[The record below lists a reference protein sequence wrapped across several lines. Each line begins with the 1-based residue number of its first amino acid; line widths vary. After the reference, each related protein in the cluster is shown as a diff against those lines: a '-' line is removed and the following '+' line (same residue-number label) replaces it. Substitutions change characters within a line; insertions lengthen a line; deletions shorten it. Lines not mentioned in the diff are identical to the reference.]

1 MGHHHHHHH
10 HHHSSGHID
19 DDDKHMLEMLKTP
32 LYESHMA
39 ANAKMVDFS
48 GWSMPINYGSQIQE
62 HNNVREDCG
71 IFDVSHMLAVDIQGS
86 EAEKFLRYLLANDV
100 AKLQENKAQYGC
112 MLNHD
117 AGIVDD
123 LITYKVTDEH
133 FRIVVNAGNRESDVA
148 WFNQNAQNFDVAITP
163 QTDLAIVA
171 VQGPK
176 AVAVIKRVVTK
187 EIATEIE
194 ALLPFSFKFFSK
206 WMVARTGY
214 TGEDGFEV
222 ILPAT
227 QVKKFWDS
235 LLENGAQPAGL
246 GARDTLRLE
255 AGMHLYGAD
264 MDTSTTPLERGL
276 GWSVDLSDEHR
287 DFIGKKA
294 YFAKKAQGVDTK
306 WVGVVLKT
314 KGVLR
319 AGQEIDFDNGEKGYI
334 TSGSFS
340 PTLKVAIGLAYVPK
354 QADNPVVNIRG
365 KELEVELVKPKFVKN
380 GKSLIYPYDVP
391 DYA

>member
-1 MGHHHHHHH
+1 
-10 HHHSSGHID
+10 
-19 DDDKHMLEMLKTP
+19 MLKTP
-32 LYESHMA
+32 LYESHIA

-48 GWSMPINYGSQIQE
+48 GWSMPIKYGSQIQE

-86 EAEKFLRYLLANDV
+86 EAEKFLRHLLANDV

-112 MLNHD
+112 MLNHN

-123 LITYKVTDEH
+123 LITYKVDAEH
-133 FRIVVNAGNRESDVA
+133 FRIVVNASNRESDVA
-148 WFNQNAQNFDVAITP
+148 WFSENAKDFDVTITP

-176 AVAVIKRVVTK
+176 AVKVLKRVVTK

-194 ALLPFSFKFFSK
+194 TLKPFSFKFFSK
-206 WMVARTGY
+206 WMIARTGY

-222 ILPAT
+222 ILPAA
-227 QVKKFWDS
+227 QVKKFWNS
-235 LLENGAQPAGL
+235 LLENGAKPAGL

-276 GWSVDLSDEHR
+276 GWSVDLSDQHR

-294 YFAKKAQGVDTK
+294 YLTKKIQGVDTK
-306 WVGVVLKT
+306 WVGVVLKA

-340 PTLKVAIGLAYVPK
+340 PTLKVAIALAYVPK
-354 QADNPVVNIRG
+354 QANNPVVNIRG

-380 GKSLIYPYDVP
+380 AKSLIKVHK
-391 DYA
+391 DYSKRLIVVNTEV